1 MRGITFPLGPL
12 GVTLYVTSRAVGFAI
27 GLRRKLR

>member
-12 GVTLYVTSRAVGFAI
+12 GVSVYCTNRCVGIAI
-27 GLRRKLR
+27 GIRRRL